1 MSNNYS
7 VKRFRHAISLD
18 ERRVKFRPILWNE
31 ETSESER
38 SLDVDFPDVR
48 IKFEDSNV
56 DVKEVWFAGD
66 LTSHITCPV
75 LLTTAFVNIISRCP
89 CRCWGRWPLFR
100 ARYGSV
106 VHITTLDDKGMHL
119 EDGNRV

>member
-38 SLDVDFPDVR
+38 SLDVDFPDVC
-48 IKFEDSNV
+48 IKFGDSNV

-66 LTSHITCPV
+66 LTSTHNLSSITHNGLREYNFQVPMQMLGEV
-75 LLTTAFVNIISRCP
+75 AALQGAIRV
-89 CRCWGRWPLFR
+89 CRSYHYAG
-100 ARYGSV
+100 
-106 VHITTLDDKGMHL
+106 
-119 EDGNRV
+119 